1 MRNISRLVA
10 VSSAMTMAGVLA
22 TNVAADELITNG
34 DFETG
39 DSSGWTV
46 TIKPGSLDTNF
57 SIVPPGSDVPLSED
71 PTAPNPD
78 GGNFYAVSSQN
89 GPGTIALTQ
98 PFTVSPGVTSVT
110 LTFQMFVNDWNEE
123 GAQIHERFD
132 HDFEPNQHARVD
144 ILRVGAGPFDIG
156 DTVLANLYLGVDGG
170 SNPYDYTDHS
180 FKITNIVATPGTYIL
195 RFAEVDNQMF
205 FNMGIDNVS
214 IQAEGGS
221 GIATAACDVYGM
233 QDYGLNNSQLFSVGG
248 GSIGPIQTG
257 RDIESIDIDPNSHI
271 IYGSSGRHTA
281 KKGHLYQIDAKTGEL
296 HSVGATGFEE
306 VDSISFH
313 PDGTLWGWARGD
325 GGGLITIDIG
335 SGVGDLILPLP
346 DVGDVD
352 IEDITW
358 DIEGNKLYG
367 AEGSTL
373 WVTDGG
379 TPVRHYCDL
388 PLASGSAVEGLEMV
402 RHSNYNGGEEFLLVG
417 INDDTS
423 NIVTMNL
430 DTCKPVVEDMAV
442 PFDDVEGVTFE
453 AATCLEEVEAPA
465 GVQSINSGE
474 PMPIPK
480 KHAPY

>member
-57 SIVPPGSDVPLSED
+57 SIVPPGTEVPLSED
-71 PTAPNPD
+71 PTALNPD
-78 GGNFYAVSSQN
+78 GGDFYAVSSQN
-89 GPGTIALTQ
+89 GPGTIALSQ
-98 PFTVSPGVTSVT
+98 PFTVPAGVTSVT

-123 GAQIHERFD
+123 GAQIHEHFD

-144 ILRVGAGPFDIG
+144 ILRVGAGPFDTG
-156 DTVLANLYLGVDGG
+156 DTVLGNLYLGVDEGG

-180 FKITNIVATPGTYIL
+180 FDITNIVATAGTYIL

-221 GIATAACDVYGM
+221 GIAAATCDVYGM

-248 GSIGPIQTG
+248 GAIGPVQSG
-257 RDIESIDIDPNSHI
+257 RDIESIDIDPKTNI

-281 KKGHLYQIDAKTGEL
+281 KKGHLYRIDANTGAL

-306 VDSISFH
+306 VDSISFL
-313 PDGTLWGWARGD
+313 PNVGGLYGWARGD
-325 GGGLITIDIG
+325 GGGLIEIDTNTG
-335 SGVGDLILPLP
+335 AGTLIWSPGT
-346 DVGDVD
+346 DA
-352 IEDITW
+352 EDITF
-358 DIEGNKLYG
+358 DIKGNYLYG
-367 AEGSTL
+367 AVGSTL
-373 WVTDGG
+373 WVTDSSLEAAK
-379 TPVRHYCDL
+379 HHCDL

-402 RHSNYNGGEEFLLVG
+402 QHPNYNNGEEFLLVG

-423 NIVTMNL
+423 NIVTMNI
-430 DTCKPVVEDMAV
+430 DTCEPVVPNIPV
-442 PFDDVEGVTFE
+442 PFDDVEGLAFE
-453 AATCLEEVEAPA
+453 SGTCSEEVAAPA
-465 GVQSINSGE
+465 DVQSINSGE

-480 KHAPY
+480 VHVPY